1 MGKGDKVTKDIKPR
15 KPRKPKF
22 RPYKDE
28 YFKVLGQQ
36 YEKIIIVPQLRKC
49 NTNVKDVI
57 NKLIDLKSEIEN
69 VCKEKGKN

>member
-1 MGKGDKVTKDIKPR
+1 MGKGDKVTKPKKPR
-15 KPRKPKF
+15 KPKKPKF

-36 YEKIIIVPQLRKC
+36 FEKIIIVPQLRKC
-49 NTNVKDVI
+49 NTNVKDVT
-57 NKLIDLKSEIEN
+57 NKLIDLKSKIEN